1 MPSALKQLYKLLKT
15 ILGEYDMKQFILIA
29 IAILLSNSFFAIA
42 SSGKSHAQQNSQ
54 DAVKFSFLGNGYFFK
69 TSIDINNDGTFAT
82 LMTFTG
88 KSKELGAGSGT
99 ILTDI
104 RVGFDSN
111 GVPKSCVTPDGFAGI
126 AVELVKSRG
135 VFQLKNGDQLFT
147 EATSLTSCLGINKCI
162 DEQGKPKEGCEFESK
177 AKANIVG
184 GTGAFVCATG
194 EIETG
199 HTRTVLAVDTLADA
213 FGSVSDVAF
222 KGSVVI
228 PASCDK

>member
-1 MPSALKQLYKLLKT
+1 MCRNINLHKLLKT
-15 ILGEYDMKQFILIA
+15 TQGEYDMKQFILLVIA
-29 IAILLSNSFFAIA
+29 MLSSNSFFAMA
-42 SSGKSHAQQNSQ
+42 SSDNSHAQQNSQ
-54 DAVKFSFLGNGYFFK
+54 DAVKFSFIGNGYFFK
-69 TSIDINNDGTFAT
+69 TSIDVNNDGTFAT

-88 KSKELGAGSGT
+88 KSKELGTGSGT

-111 GVPKSCVTPDGFAGI
+111 GAPKSCVTSDGFAGI

-147 EATSLTSCLGINKCI
+147 EATSLSSCLGINKCI
-162 DEQGKPKEGCEFESK
+162 DEQGKPKEGCEFQSEAK
-177 AKANIVG
+177 AKIIG

-199 HTRTVLAVDTLADA
+199 HTRRVLGVDTLADV

-222 KGSVVI
+222 KGSVVV